1 MARRILAPGVEIF
14 SVTTGT
20 ARQTTVEPAARTTGL
35 AEAEPRNGRSEAE
48 ARNGRSAA
56 KSRNGRPEAEPR
68 GDAGHAADGA
78 VPETVGEAATGVA
91 GTVAGETVLRTA
103 SGEFLPVQQE
113 LGEDLD
119 QLDPGTLRA
128 FEDRG
133 LLVERKPRSWPGP
146 VAVVGG
152 GAIALALSE
161 LLARVGAE
169 VRRVP
174 TPDAAFGCAAV
185 SWCHDD
191 HPPAEWAKADVLLA
205 ERAVA
210 WQRCSVEGA
219 TAVIEPISHGPEDVT
234 HTDVRA
240 RRLAASSSPGHL
252 QAYWTSERRRGPS
265 PIGPAEAWFVAALL
279 AADLEAW
286 AARRTAS
293 RRLRLVDLIGLT
305 VTEQPILPLHA
316 VSSRES

>member
-1 MARRILAPGVEIF
+1 MARRTLAPGVEVF

-20 ARQTTVEPAARTTGL
+20 ARQAAVE
-35 AEAEPRNGRSEAE
+35 
-48 ARNGRSAA
+48 SAVGTA
-56 KSRNGRPEAEPR
+56 GYPETEPR
-68 GDAGHAADGA
+68 GATAPKTPVEAASGVVGA
-78 VPETVGEAATGVA
+78 VAR
-91 GTVAGETVLRTA
+91 ETVLRTA
-103 SGEFLPVQQE
+103 SGEFLPLQRE
-113 LGEDLD
+113 LGDDLE

-128 FEDRG
+128 FEAEG
-133 LLVERKPRSWPGP
+133 VLVERKPRSWPGP
-146 VAVVGG
+146 VAVVGS

-185 SWCHDD
+185 SWCHED
-191 HPPAEWAKADVLLA
+191 HPPVEWAKADVMLA
-205 ERAVA
+205 ERAIA

-234 HTDVRA
+234 HADVRA
-240 RRLAASSSPGHL
+240 RRLAASASPGHL
-252 QAYWTSERRRGPS
+252 QAYWSSERRRGPS

-305 VTEQPILPLHA
+305 VTEQPILPLHPA
-316 VSSRES
+316 ASREP